1 MEFAHTFLPTA
12 ASVGLLPVITW
23 FFMLIA
29 FYAFIGNFI
38 FALSTRI
45 SVAPEHRISRNYTAI
60 IAAVAGISYFLIQ
73 SYYHD
78 MLEELAQLADPDK
91 RLALINLSY
100 NAIGQLR
107 YVDWAVTTPLLLLK
121 IVSMVKIRYRD
132 HQLLINTLLFADF
145 FMILIGYIGEQQL
158 TVDNQI
164 LVVPKLIWGAVSTLG
179 YVIILLTLWRIWRT
193 FAQRDSVYP
202 EERWGFRLMALMT
215 ATFWGVYPI
224 GYILTTMEGVNL
236 NWIHIAFSVADIINK
251 VGVGAIA
258 YQAAEQVLERRVSE
272 AATAP
277 YYTVG

>member
-29 FYAFIGNFI
+29 LYAFIGNFI
-38 FALSTRI
+38 FALSTRT

-78 MLEELAQLADPDK
+78 MLEELAHLSDPDK
-91 RLALINLSY
+91 RLTLINRSY

-107 YVDWAVTTPLLLLK
+107 YMDWAVTTPLLLLK

-132 HQLLINTLLFADF
+132 HQLLINTLLIADF
-145 FMILIGYIGEQQL
+145 FMILTGYIGEQQL
-158 TVDNQI
+158 SVDNQI
-164 LVVPKLIWGAVSTLG
+164 LVVPKLIWGAVSTIG
-179 YVIILLTLWRIWRT
+179 YVIVLLTLWRIWRT
-193 FAQRDSVYP
+193 FAQSSSVHP

-258 YQAAEQVLERRVSE
+258 FQAAEQVLERRVSE

-277 YYTVG
+277 YHTVG

>member
-1 MEFAHTFLPTA
+1 MEFTHKFLPTA
-12 ASVGLLPVITW
+12 ASVGLLPVVTW

-38 FALSTRI
+38 FALSTRT

-78 MLEELAQLADPDK
+78 MLEELAQLADPDR

-132 HQLLINTLLFADF
+132 HQSLINTLLFADF
-145 FMILIGYIGEQQL
+145 FMILTGYIGEQQL

-193 FAQRDSVYP
+193 FAQLDSVYP

-224 GYILTTMEGVNL
+224 GYILTTMEGVDL

-277 YYTVG
+277 YHTVG